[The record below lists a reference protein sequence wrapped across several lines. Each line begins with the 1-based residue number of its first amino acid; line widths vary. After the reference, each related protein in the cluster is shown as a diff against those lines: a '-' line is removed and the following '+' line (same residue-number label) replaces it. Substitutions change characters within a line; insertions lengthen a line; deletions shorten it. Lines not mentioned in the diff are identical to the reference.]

1 MAMELDPSRSPRAFW
16 GEEIKRLREE
26 AGLSQEALGK
36 LLFCSGAYVG
46 LLEGAVRN
54 PQEDMSVRLDDVLGT
69 GGHFLRVYEMYR
81 KSSRYA
87 DYFRH
92 AAELQGLALTISEF
106 SPLLVPGLLQTPD
119 YARALFES
127 AQPLRKAAEN
137 EEMVAARMSRAEL
150 LDRKSA
156 PMYWAVLDE
165 AVLRRPVGGE
175 AVMAGQLRYLAA
187 LFQARKALIQVVPL
201 TAGAHSLMVGSLSL
215 MTFEDAPPTAY
226 VEGLLTGNLVDD
238 PALVDQCS
246 LAYDLVR
253 AAALSPEASL
263 ALIESA
269 AEDHAD
275 AANRAVAQE

>member
-1 MAMELDPSRSPRAFW
+1 MAMELDPSHSPRAFW
-16 GEEIKRLREE
+16 GKELKRLREE
-26 AGLSQEALGK
+26 AGLSQDALGRV
-36 LLFCSGAYVG
+36 LFCSGAYVG
-46 LLEGAVRN
+46 QLEAAIRN
-54 PQEDMSVRLDDVLGT
+54 PQEDMSARLDDVLKT

-81 KSSRYA
+81 KASRYA

-137 EEMVAARMSRAEL
+137 EEMVAARLARAEL
-150 LDRKSA
+150 LDRENA

-165 AVLRRPVGGE
+165 AVLRRPVGG
-175 AVMAGQLRYLAA
+175 ASVMVRQLKHLAD
-187 LFQARKALIQVVPL
+187 LIRSRKALIQVVPFV
-201 TAGAHSLMVGSLSL
+201 AGAHALMDGSICL

-226 VEGLLTGNLVDD
+226 VEGPGTGNLVDE
-238 PALVDQCS
+238 PSLVATYS

-263 ALIESA
+263 ALIASA
-269 AEDHAD
+269 AEDYAD